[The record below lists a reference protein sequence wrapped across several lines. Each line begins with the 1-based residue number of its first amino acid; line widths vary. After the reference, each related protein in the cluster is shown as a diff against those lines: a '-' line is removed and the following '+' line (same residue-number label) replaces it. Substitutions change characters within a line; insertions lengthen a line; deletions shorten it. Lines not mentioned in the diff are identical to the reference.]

1 MREGVWIALPDGY
14 VEKTLDIF
22 ERRCA
27 KCGAAGD
34 LELDHHRPLEDGYPL
49 YGNSVP
55 LCRSCNAR
63 KHTRKPER
71 FYDRW
76 TLVAIAT
83 RLWELREWLAELTPE
98 ATAC

>member
-1 MREGVWIALPDGY
+1 MRDGVWIALPDGY